1 MKADKNRMRVEEEF
15 LKSSHAQ
22 RIEAAAVKKE
32 EKRRQEKVHR
42 SIADRLFPPMFYFSF
57 FFVRLGK
64 NDEWGERRETNCVGE
79 ENQA

>member
-42 SIADRLFPPMFYFSF
+42 SIASF
-57 FFVRLGK
+57 HQCFIFLSSSFV
-64 NDEWGERRETNCVGE
+64 
-79 ENQA
+79 